1 MSLVKWS
8 DRTFPRFN
16 SAFDNF
22 FNDDNGFI
30 SALSKGTSMPAVN
43 TSETKDD
50 FIVEVAAPGM
60 DKNDFK
66 VELDNNVLT
75 ISSEKEDSTEDNE
88 KNYTRKEYN
97 YSSFFRSFRLPDNV
111 KPDKIKA
118 NYKDGVLQVTL
129 PKAEPVEPETKSIA
143 VA

>member
-8 DRTFPRFN
+8 DRTFPMIN

-22 FNDDNGFI
+22 FNDDGGFI
-30 SALSKGTSMPAVN
+30 SSLSKGTSMPAVN
-43 TSETKDD
+43 TSETKND

-60 DKNDFK
+60 DKSDFK

-75 ISSEKEDSTEDNE
+75 ISSEKEDTSEEKE

-97 YSSFFRSFRLPDNV
+97 YSSFMRSFRLPDNV
-111 KPDKIKA
+111 KSDKIKA
-118 NYKDGVLQVTL
+118 TYKDGVLQVTL
-129 PKAEPVEPETKSIA
+129 PKTEPVEPETKSIA